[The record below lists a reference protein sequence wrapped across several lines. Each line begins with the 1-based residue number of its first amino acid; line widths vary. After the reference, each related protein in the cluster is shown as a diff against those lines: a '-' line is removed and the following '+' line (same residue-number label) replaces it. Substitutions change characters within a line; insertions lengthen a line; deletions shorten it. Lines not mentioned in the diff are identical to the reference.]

1 MENELVELSHQIFHN
16 MPGYK
21 YKKPDNSVE
30 HFTLHVDQVVER
42 QETKPLYS
50 NDVEFLLSKITLHT
64 AIGTYLDV
72 PFHRYKDGRDHSSYT
87 LTDFIL
93 NGVLIDLIVD
103 KTDDEIVSE
112 LKNGNIKGKAVLFR
126 FGMDK
131 YWGKEEYTKFNAIS
145 EEVISMLIELEVKLV
160 GVDTINIDNFNNL
173 HRPAHTRLLGNDI
186 CIIENMKNLNLLSG
200 KEFRLFAVPL
210 NIKGV
215 ANFPVRA
222 FAEIISN

>member
-1 MENELVELSHQIFHN
+1 MENEFIDLSHQIFHN
-16 MPGYK
+16 MPGYQ
-21 YKKPDNSVE
+21 YKKPDNLIE
-30 HFTLHVDQVVER
+30 HFTLHIDQVVDR
-42 QETKPLYS
+42 SDTKPLY
-50 NDVEFLLSKITLHT
+50 NNNVEFLLSKVTLHT

-72 PFHRYKDGRDHSSYT
+72 PFHRYEDGRDHSEYS
-87 LTDFIL
+87 LTDVIL
-93 NGVLIDLIVD
+93 DGIVIDLSEQ
-103 KTDDEIVSE
+103 KSDDEIANE
-112 LKNGNIKGKAVLFR
+112 LENRNARGKAVLFR

-145 EEVISMLIELEVKLV
+145 EAIISKLIELEVRLV
-160 GVDTINIDNFNNL
+160 GVDTINIDSFNNL

-186 CIIENMKNLNLLSG
+186 LIIENMKNLNLLSD

-215 ANFPVRA
+215 ANFPIRA